1 MPMPHTG
8 AVMSDLS
15 RALDEIYALRL
26 LLASEARILEA
37 HLVHKTFPKSRRGVA
52 EQSVAR
58 MRAAVRGDVKPHDP
72 QSARRAYA
80 AVYGAQTLTRY
91 QWLAEKEQERD

>member
-1 MPMPHTG
+1 MNE
-8 AVMSDLS
+8 LS

-37 HLVHKTFPKSRRGVA
+37 HLDYKTFPRSRRGIA

-58 MRAAVRGDVKPHDP
+58 MRAAVRGDVQPHNW
-72 QSARRAYA
+72 QA
-80 AVYGAQTLTRY
+80 AKREYTNIYGAQTLTRF
-91 QWLAEKEQERD
+91 QWLAERERERD